1 MHKRLVTR
9 RMRNMKSTSTRRRTR
24 KRCTM
29 RKRMMRNKMNRRN
42 RRNMRNSLRF
52 ATPTG
57 PHRGRQG
64 NMRKIKRRI
73 PKRKT
78 RRRLMTRRLMMPM
91 NMRMIR
97 GWGTRMVL
105 WSQERGLAAPGRS
118 TKVSMECE
126 TTISETTRFHFVV
139 PAEATRY
146 SPL

>member
-9 RMRNMKSTSTRRRTR
+9 RTRTMKSTSTRRRTR

-57 PHRGRQG
+57 PHRWRHG
-64 NMRKIKRRI
+64 NMMHIKRRI
-73 PKRKT
+73 PRMKTRIRRMT
-78 RRRLMTRRLMMPM
+78 RRRMLPM
-91 NMRMIR
+91 NMRMLR

-105 WSQERGLAAPGRS
+105 WSQERGLAAPCRS
-118 TKVSMECE
+118 TKVSMGCE
-126 TTISETTRFHFVV
+126 PTISE
-139 PAEATRY
+139 AT
-146 SPL
+146 